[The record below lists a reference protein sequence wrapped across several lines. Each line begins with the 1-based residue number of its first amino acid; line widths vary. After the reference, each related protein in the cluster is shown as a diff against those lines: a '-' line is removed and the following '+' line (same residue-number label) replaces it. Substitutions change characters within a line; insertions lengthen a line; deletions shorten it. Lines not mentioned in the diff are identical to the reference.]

1 MRRDAIQGEHMRP
14 KSTKAKKSSK
24 PKSRR
29 RTEASRGLMK
39 NTGLRGFA
47 IDVSQK
53 SGQKALA
60 RVEAAPGGARSVAST
75 LGVDLK
81 KLDPETAARTHLD
94 QALASDELAAF
105 SRPRTESANSEFK
118 SLGSEAVPLTG
129 TVVVKFCQRFHK
141 IPVYGSLV
149 TVELD
154 KDNGLLGIN
163 STMGSPSG
171 VDHVAKI
178 SPAQAL
184 AVAAKA
190 AGARASSLS
199 QTPRLYYYFDQNT
212 SKWRLAYIIENVTVK
227 RPRASEAGHSDA
239 ALKDY
244 VIDAQTGKLLAE
256 LPRIATMARK
266 VDRARDSND
275 KLREI
280 VVDAAGGKRSMRDLD
295 LNVTTYG
302 FDFNDPTRQSALL
315 PGALYTNPPNPWPSE
330 AVDAHANGAE
340 VARFLRDVVKRSS
353 IDGRGGEMISTVNC
367 WDRADGV
374 TPAREWKNAY
384 WNGDQM
390 VYGQIK
396 FPNQT
401 FYSVA
406 AMLDVVGHEMFH
418 GVTDY
423 TSRLEYRT
431 QPGALNESYSDIFGV
446 IIANFAKPI
455 ARWSWRIGVGFEGPG
470 KALRDLADPTR
481 HDQPKHMR
489 DFRTATPPYTY
500 ERNDYGWV
508 HDNSGIHNFAAYKIM
523 TAKAGSRYVF
533 SKSDIAGMF
542 FLALTTQLSRT
553 SDFSDSRRGV
563 IQAARSLFRGQS
575 AAVLARKVKAVEDGF
590 AAAGIT

>member
-1 MRRDAIQGEHMRP
+1 MQD
-14 KSTKAKKSSK
+14 
-24 PKSRR
+24 
-29 RTEASRGLMK
+29 
-39 NTGLRGFA
+39 TGLRGFA
-47 IDVSQK
+47 IDVSE
-53 SGQKALA
+53 KAGRKKLT
-60 RVEAAPGGARSVAST
+60 RLEAASGGVRRRAEEVGIDVKT
-75 LGVDLK
+75 
-81 KLDPETAARTHLD
+81 LDPETAAKTHLD
-94 QALASDELAAF
+94 EALASDELAAF
-105 SRPRTESANSEFK
+105 SRPRTESAESEFK

-129 TVVVKFCQRFHK
+129 TVMVKFCQRFHK

-154 KDNGLLGIN
+154 KNNGLLGIN

-171 VDHVAKI
+171 VDHVAKV

-190 AGARASSLS
+190 AGAKASSLE
-199 QTPRLYYYFDQNT
+199 QTPRLYYYFDQNAG
-212 SKWRLAYIIENVTVK
+212 KWRLAYIIENVAVK
-227 RPRASEAGHSDA
+227 RPRGEAGHSDA

-244 VIDAQTGKLLAE
+244 VVDAQTGKLLAE

-266 VDRARDSND
+266 VEKARDSND
-275 KLREI
+275 KMREI
-280 VVDAAGGKRSMRDLD
+280 AVDAAGGKRSMRDLE
-295 LNVTTYG
+295 LNITTYG
-302 FDFNDPTRQSALL
+302 FDFKDPTRQAALL
-315 PGALYTNPPNPWPSE
+315 PGTLYTNPPDPWPSE
-330 AVDAHANGAE
+330 AVDAHANGAQ
-340 VARFLRDVVKRSS
+340 VARFLRDVVKRNN

-367 WDRADGV
+367 WDRGDGV

-406 AMLDVVGHEMFH
+406 AMPDVVGHEMFH

-455 ARWSWRIGVGFEGPG
+455 ARWSWRIGVGFDGPG
-470 KALRDLADPTR
+470 KALRDLADPTL

-533 SKSDIAGMF
+533 SKNDIAGMF

-563 IQAARSLFRGQS
+563 IQAARALFRSRS
-575 AAVLARKVKAVEDGF
+575 AAVLARKIKAVEDGF

>member
-1 MRRDAIQGEHMRP
+1 MRP
-14 KSTKAKKSSK
+14 QSTKAKKSSK
-24 PKSRR
+24 TKSRG
-29 RTEASRGLMK
+29 RTEAARGLMK

-47 IDVSQK
+47 IDVSEK

-60 RVEAAPGGARSVAST
+60 RVEGASGGARSVASG

-81 KLDPETAARTHLD
+81 KLDPETAARIHLD
-94 QALASDELAAF
+94 EALADHELAAF
-105 SRPRTESANSEFK
+105 TRPRTESAESEFK

-154 KDNGLLGIN
+154 KNNGLLGIN

-171 VDHVAKI
+171 VGHVAKV

-190 AGARASSLS
+190 AGARPSALL

-212 SKWRLAYIIENVTVK
+212 SKWRLAYIIENVTV
-227 RPRASEAGHSDA
+227 RRRASGDGHSDA

-244 VIDAQTGKLLAE
+244 VVDAQTGKLLAE

-275 KLREI
+275 KTRQI

-302 FDFNDPTRQSALL
+302 FDFKDPSRQSALL
-315 PGALYTNPPNPWPSE
+315 PGALYTNPPDPWPTE

-340 VARFLRDVVKRSS
+340 VARFLRDVVKRSN

-367 WDRADGV
+367 WDRGDGV

-446 IIANFAKPI
+446 IIANFAKPL
-455 ARWSWRIGVGFEGPG
+455 ARWTWQIGVGFEGPG

-489 DFRTATPPYTY
+489 NFRTATPPYTY
-500 ERNDYGWV
+500 DRNDYGWV

-523 TAKAGSRYVF
+523 TAKAAGRYVF
-533 SKSDIAGMF
+533 SKSDLAGMF

-553 SDFSDSRRGV
+553 SDFADSRRGV
-563 IQAARSLFRGQS
+563 IQAARSLFRRQS
-575 AAVLARKVKAVEDGF
+575 AAVLARKVKAIEDGF
-590 AAAGIT
+590 AAAGIS

>member
-1 MRRDAIQGEHMRP
+1 MRP
-14 KSTKAKKSSK
+14 RSNKARQSSK
-24 PKSRR
+24 ASSPR
-29 RTEASRGLMK
+29 RTPKTKRPVK
-39 NTGLRGFA
+39 NTGLSGFA

-60 RVEAAPGGARSVAST
+60 KVENARRGAKSIAAEV
-75 LGVDLK
+75 GVDLK

-94 QALASDELAAF
+94 QALASDELKAF
-105 SRPRTESANSEFK
+105 SRPRTENTESEFK
-118 SLGSEAVPLTG
+118 SLGSEAIPLTG
-129 TVVVKFCQRFHK
+129 TIMVKFCQRFHK

-154 KDNGLLGIN
+154 QNNDLLGIN
-163 STMGSPSG
+163 STMGAPTG
-171 VDHVAKI
+171 VDNVAKV
-178 SPAQAL
+178 SPAAAL
-184 AVAAKA
+184 ATAAKA
-190 AGARASSLS
+190 AGIGAGSLKH
-199 QTPRLYYYFDQNT
+199 TPRLYYYFDQNA
-212 SKWRLAYIIENVTVK
+212 SIWRLAYIIENVTV
-227 RPRASEAGHSDA
+227 RRRRSDASGHSDA

-244 VIDAQTGKLLAE
+244 VVDAQTGKMLAE
-256 LPRIATMARK
+256 LPRIATMARR
-266 VDRARDSND
+266 VETAQDSNN
-275 KLREI
+275 KRREI
-280 VVDAAGGKRSMRDLD
+280 AVESAAGKRSMRDLE
-295 LNVTTYG
+295 LNVTTCG
-302 FDFNDPTRQSALL
+302 FDFKDPTRQSALL
-315 PGALYTNPPNPWPSE
+315 PGQLYTNPPSPWPTE
-330 AVDAHANGAE
+330 AVDAHANGSE
-340 VARFLRDVVKRSS
+340 VARFLRDVVKRNN
-353 IDGRGGEMISTVNC
+353 IDGRGGEMVSTVNC

-396 FPNQT
+396 FPDQS
-401 FYSVA
+401 FYSIA

-446 IIANFAKPI
+446 IVANYSKPI
-455 ARWSWRIGVGFEGPG
+455 SRWSWRIGVGFEGPG

-481 HDQPKHMR
+481 HGQPKHMR

-533 SKSDIAGMF
+533 SKSDVAGMF

-553 SDFSDSRRGV
+553 SVFSDSRRGV
-563 IQAARSLFRGQS
+563 LQAARSLFRGQS
-575 AAVLARKVKAVEDGF
+575 AAVLARKVKAIEDGF
-590 AAAGIT
+590 AAAGIV

>member
-14 KSTKAKKSSK
+14 KSTKARKSSK
-24 PKSRR
+24 SKPRR

-39 NTGLRGFA
+39 KNGLRGFA

-53 SGQKALA
+53 AGRKALA
-60 RVEAAPGGARSVAST
+60 HVEAAPGGARSMASG

-81 KLDPETAARTHLD
+81 TLDPETAAKTHLV

-105 SRPRTESANSEFK
+105 SRPRTESADSEFK

-171 VDHVAKI
+171 VSHVAKI

-190 AGARASSLS
+190 AGARASALP

-212 SKWRLAYIIENVTVK
+212 SKWRLAYIIENVAVK

-244 VIDAQTGKLLAE
+244 VVDAQTGKLLAE

-280 VVDAAGGKRSMRDLD
+280 VVDAAGGKRSMRNLD

-302 FDFNDPTRQSALL
+302 FDFKDPTRQSALL

-340 VARFLRDVVKRSS
+340 VAHFLRDVVKRNN
-353 IDGRGGEMISTVNC
+353 IDGRGGEMVSTVNC
-367 WDRADGV
+367 WDRADGL

-396 FPNQT
+396 FPNRT

-431 QPGALNESYSDIFGV
+431 QPGALNESFSDIFGV

-455 ARWSWRIGVGFEGPG
+455 GRWSWQIGVGFEGPG
-470 KALRDLADPTR
+470 KALRDLADPTL
-481 HDQPKHMR
+481 HDQPRHMR

-563 IQAARSLFRGQS
+563 VQAARSLFRGQS
-575 AAVLARKVKAVEDGF
+575 ATVLARKVKAIEDGF
-590 AAAGIT
+590 AAAGIM

>member
-1 MRRDAIQGEHMRP
+1 MQ
-14 KSTKAKKSSK
+14 
-24 PKSRR
+24 
-29 RTEASRGLMK
+29 

-47 IDVSQK
+47 IDVSDTAGRK
-53 SGQKALA
+53 KLTRLESAS
-60 RVEAAPGGARSVAST
+60 GGARRRALEVG
-75 LGVDLK
+75 LDVK
-81 KLDPETAARTHLD
+81 KLDPETAARIHLD
-94 QALASDELAAF
+94 QALASDDLETF
-105 SRPRTESANSEFK
+105 SRPRTESAESEFK
-118 SLGSEAVPLTG
+118 SLGSETVPLTG
-129 TVVVKFCQRFHK
+129 TVMVKFCQRFHR

-154 KDNGLLGIN
+154 KNNGLLGIN
-163 STMGSPSG
+163 STMGSPEG
-171 VDHVAKI
+171 VDHVAKV
-178 SPAQAL
+178 SPAEAL

-190 AGARASSLS
+190 AGAKASALG
-199 QTPRLYYYFDQNT
+199 QTPRLYYYFDQNAG
-212 SKWRLAYIIENVTVK
+212 KWRLAYIIENVTVR
-227 RPRASEAGHSDA
+227 RPRTSEPGHSDA

-244 VIDAQTGKLLAE
+244 VVDAQTGKLLAE

-266 VDRARDSND
+266 VENARDSND
-275 KLREI
+275 KMREI
-280 VVDAAGGKRSMRDLD
+280 TVDATGGKRSMRNSD

-302 FDFNDPTRQSALL
+302 FDFKDPSRQASLL
-315 PGALYTNPPNPWPSE
+315 PGTLYTNPPSPWPSE
-330 AVDAHANGAE
+330 SVDAHANGAE
-340 VARFLRDVVKRSS
+340 VARFLRNVVKRSN

-367 WDRADGV
+367 WDRGDGV

-470 KALRDLADPTR
+470 KALRDLADPTL

-523 TAKAGSRYVF
+523 TAKTGSRYVF
-533 SKSDIAGMF
+533 SRNDIAGMF

-553 SDFSDSRRGV
+553 SDFKDSRRGV
-563 IQAARSLFRGQS
+563 IQAARALFRGQS
-575 AAVLARKVKAVEDGF
+575 AAVLARKVKAIEDGF

>member
-1 MRRDAIQGEHMRP
+1 MP
-14 KSTKAKKSSK
+14 K
-24 PKSRR
+24 PK
-29 RTEASRGLMK
+29 GLME

-47 IDVSQK
+47 IDVS
-53 SGQKALA
+53 
-60 RVEAAPGGARSVAST
+60 EAAGRKKLTRLESAPGGARRRALEV
-75 LGVDLK
+75 GVDVK
-81 KLDPETAARTHLD
+81 KLDPETAAKTHLD
-94 QALASDELAAF
+94 EALASDELAAF
-105 SRPRTESANSEFK
+105 SRPRTESAESEFK

-129 TVVVKFCQRFHK
+129 TVMVKFCQRFHK

-154 KDNGLLGIN
+154 KNNGLLGIN

-171 VDHVAKI
+171 VDHVAKV

-190 AGARASSLS
+190 AGAKASSLE
-199 QTPRLYYYFDQNT
+199 QTPRLYYYFDQT
-212 SKWRLAYIIENVTVK
+212 AGKWRLAYIIENVTVR
-227 RPRASEAGHSDA
+227 RPRTSEAGHSDA

-244 VIDAQTGKLLAE
+244 VVDAQTGKLLAE

-266 VDRARDSND
+266 VEKARDSNE
-275 KLREI
+275 KMREI
-280 VVDAAGGKRSMRDLD
+280 AVDAAGGKRSMRDLD
-295 LNVTTYG
+295 LKVTTYG
-302 FDFNDPTRQSALL
+302 FDFKDPTRQAALL
-315 PGALYTNPPNPWPSE
+315 PGTLYINPPAWPSE

-340 VARFLRDVVKRSS
+340 VARFLRDIVKRNN

-367 WDRADGV
+367 WDRGDGV

-470 KALRDLADPTR
+470 KALRDLADPTL

-489 DFRTATPPYTY
+489 DFRTASPPYTY

-508 HDNSGIHNFAAYKIM
+508 HDNSGIHNFAAFKIM

-533 SKSDIAGMF
+533 SRNDIAGMF

-553 SDFSDSRRGV
+553 SDFKDSRRGV
-563 IQAARSLFRGQS
+563 IQAARALFRGQS
-575 AAVLARKVKAVEDGF
+575 AGVLARKVKAIEDGF